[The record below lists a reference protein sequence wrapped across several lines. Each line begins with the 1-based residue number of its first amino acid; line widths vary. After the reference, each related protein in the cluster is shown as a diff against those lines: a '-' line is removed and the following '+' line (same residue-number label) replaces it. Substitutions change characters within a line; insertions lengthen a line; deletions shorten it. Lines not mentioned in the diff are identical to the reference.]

1 MFLVTRAISG
11 RLVASS
17 WGLIAGMAGATAA
30 AGVCVGGLAAVAVAV
45 GGGRLWKI
53 LVIIVVVIICIAI
66 YFAITTAIRRSTRID
81 LFPRTDGVRIQPALA
96 LENAKLSTGNGTAFW
111 LLHVQY
117 ADEEGRAR
125 FAKVLVNGWVL
136 RRYLRAL
143 EIVFE
148 EGKPH
153 KPSLLMM
160 NPEVYRPRNPSRR

>member
-11 RLVASS
+11 VLVASS

-30 AGVCVGGLAAVAVAV
+30 AGVGLGALAAVAVAV
-45 GGGRLWKI
+45 GGGRLWEI

-96 LENAKLSTGNGTAFW
+96 LENAKSSTGNGTAFW

-153 KPSLLMM
+153 KPSLLLM

>member
-1 MFLVTRAISG
+1 MMLITRAISG
-11 RLVASS
+11 VLVASS

-30 AGVCVGGLAAVAVAV
+30 AGVGVGGLAAVAVAV

-53 LVIIVVVIICIAI
+53 LVIIVVMIICIAI

-96 LENAKLSTGNGTAFW
+96 LENAKSSTGNGTAFW
-111 LLHVQY
+111 LLHVQH

-160 NPEVYRPRNPSRR
+160 NPEVYRPRNPSRS